1 MARLS
6 GVRSARS
13 GRAEWTSREMTKLE
27 GCVQTSGPASCSGEG
42 ANRQRVILIVHLHLN
57 PITLLEFSHHLGGW
71 FGMQMHF
78 LTVRLSDVKVIPV
91 NAQHFALDAIDAL
104 HCVLIGRYAITVP
117 TNRQVRFL
125 SLCSLRLLS
134 CLYGSGQSQVQQA
147 PTRQDPDQLGYRDH
161 ERPLRLEIQR
171 RWKTPGTKNSQPPSK
186 GRKWAGSTQ
195 GGASI
200 VSTPKGSG
208 PARFRRTTGPR

>member
-1 MARLS
+1 
-6 GVRSARS
+6 
-13 GRAEWTSREMTKLE
+13 MTKLE

-91 NAQHFALDAIDAL
+91 NAQHFAFDAIDAL

-117 TNRQVRFL
+117 TNRQVR
-125 SLCSLRLLS
+125 
-134 CLYGSGQSQVQQA
+134 
-147 PTRQDPDQLGYRDH
+147 LG
-161 ERPLRLEIQR
+161 
-171 RWKTPGTKNSQPPSK
+171 
-186 GRKWAGSTQ
+186 
-195 GGASI
+195 
-200 VSTPKGSG
+200 
-208 PARFRRTTGPR
+208 

>member
-13 GRAEWTSREMTKLE
+13 GRGEWTSREMTKLE
-27 GCVQTSGPASCSGEG
+27 GCVQTSGPPSCSGEG

-91 NAQHFALDAIDAL
+91 NAQHLALDAIDAL
-104 HCVLIGRYAITVP
+104 HCVLIGRYSITVP
-117 TNRQVRFL
+117 ANRQVRLGSVPSAAWDFSAACMAVDRARYNKHPHDRTPT
-125 SLCSLRLLS
+125 SL
-134 CLYGSGQSQVQQA
+134 GIE
-147 PTRQDPDQLGYRDH
+147 TM
-161 ERPLRLEIQR
+161 
-171 RWKTPGTKNSQPPSK
+171 
-186 GRKWAGSTQ
+186 
-195 GGASI
+195 
-200 VSTPKGSG
+200 STPSG
-208 PARFRRTTGPR
+208 